1 MRCVCKN
8 AAREFH
14 RKLHSGRCPLLVF
27 PLFPFEFY
35 YDQHRHAREVG
46 WKHTLTAHRTES
58 FCRVLID
65 PRQEAVLCVSVPPL
79 PEGRLRTHHMERV
92 ATFAHQQR
100 AVVSWKFACRTCSV
114 ELDATDATNFVFRH
128 IPPPGGDRMPF
139 LYLDLHLLSGF
150 QTEQGQDRR
159 VEIVVRGGMFVLL
172 EDRIA
177 RRLETI
183 DDAR

>member
-1 MRCVCKN
+1 
-8 AAREFH
+8 
-14 RKLHSGRCPLLVF
+14 
-27 PLFPFEFY
+27 
-35 YDQHRHAREVG
+35 
-46 WKHTLTAHRTES
+46 
-58 FCRVLID
+58 
-65 PRQEAVLCVSVPPL
+65 
-79 PEGRLRTHHMERV
+79 
-92 ATFAHQQR
+92 
-100 AVVSWKFACRTCSV
+100 
-114 ELDATDATNFVFRH
+114 
-128 IPPPGGDRMPF
+128 MPF